1 MAVSIVSKVLAF
13 HEGLGLGAVEE
24 VRVVAAVA
32 QRGQHVVERARRS
45 GAQLARVAL
54 EHGAVPLAL
63 KPRQRH
69 VQDRLHLGRQC
80 HVVRLEAPQQ
90 QRRPERP
97 RRVGVGGERLLEER
111 RRVEG
116 GGRDKV
122 EERE

>member
-1 MAVSIVSKVLAF
+1 MV
-13 HEGLGLGAVEE
+13 G
-24 VRVVAAVA
+24 
-32 QRGQHVVERARRS
+32 
-45 GAQLARVAL
+45 
-54 EHGAVPLAL
+54 
-63 KPRQRH
+63 
-69 VQDRLHLGRQC
+69 
-80 HVVRLEAPQQ
+80 LEAAQQ